1 MSPPSA
7 ARRTSTSSDHSE
19 PTRYWT
25 YTRVNTPPQGAS
37 YALVLDSVGGLK
49 SSPLKQ
55 ACRRALA
62 PDGKYISIDDGNLE
76 LSSRRL
82 EQLTALIESGTLTPI
97 VGATYPLDSIV
108 EAHRFVEAGHKR
120 GGVAVSIQQ
129 P

>member
-7 ARRTSTSSDHSE
+7 ARRTSTSSDPRRRPGPGLHPRQH
-19 PTRYWT
+19 PTPGRE
-25 YTRVNTPPQGAS
+25 

-55 ACRRALA
+55 ACRKALA

-82 EQLTALIESGTLTPI
+82 EQLTALIQAGTLTPI
-97 VGATYPLDSIV
+97 LGATYPLDSIV